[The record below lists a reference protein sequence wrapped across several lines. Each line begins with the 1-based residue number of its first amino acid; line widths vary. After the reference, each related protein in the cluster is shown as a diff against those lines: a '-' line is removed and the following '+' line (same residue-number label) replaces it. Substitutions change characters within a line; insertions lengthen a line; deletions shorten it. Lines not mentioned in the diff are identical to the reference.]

1 MLDGFSGIGLI
12 ENTMPIED
20 VCRLAAEAN
29 ERLSIAFVVVGS
41 AVSLTRLRQAALAFP
56 SDTAV
61 VAVICDERA
70 HPRMQPVAG
79 LTVLTVGTLDDLSG
93 LLLRGAT
100 S

>member
-1 MLDGFSGIGLI
+1 MAIA
-12 ENTMPIED
+12 D

-41 AVSLTRLRQAALAFP
+41 RVPLTRLRQAALGFP
-56 SDTAV
+56 VDTAV

-70 HPRMQPVAG
+70 HPRMRALSG

-93 LLLRGAT
+93 LLVRGAT